1 MKCVGVARALV
12 VLLALGLVPQAADA
26 QEVAS
31 VSGVVRDTGGGALP
45 GATVQLDGLKGGGRR
60 FTQTDAQG
68 RYAFAGVAPGAYRM
82 TASISAFNPSKGD
95 VTLSAGQKATKDF
108 SLDFAYFANVTV
120 TPQKREE
127 QLLDV
132 PASISAVPAD
142 VVEKQA
148 VTSLTEIKSTIPGLS
163 TVESGTGASRV
174 QLRGISSPQNLPTVG
189 VYLDEASINVD
200 SAGSAH
206 DVRLLDLERVE
217 VLRGPQGTLYGEGSM
232 GGTIKY
238 VTKDPNLEALGLE
251 FDSAAGTT
259 TDGTASG
266 RASLVANVP
275 LAEGKLALRVLGAFE
290 HAPGWVNYPAVTDG
304 EDINSGDA
312 KTFRAKLLWV
322 PTETIS
328 VSLLYQKQKN
338 DFDGPNFADPDRT
351 APFVI
356 AQPYE
361 QDSNVAN
368 LVFNWDLGSV
378 TLLSSTGYLD
388 NSGSS
393 RNDFTSIFGPIFDL
407 FGFPPGTVQSVAR
420 DAGSDAKQWNQ
431 EVRLASKGAGP
442 FTWTAGGYYR
452 NYDDTVFNRT
462 TTTPNP
468 IAPYEV
474 LDLEQ
479 SQTSEQAA
487 LFGEL
492 GYAFSPKFSAS
503 LGLRGF
509 RDKRTQEGWSASF
522 GPPAPSPSHEETF
535 TSFDPRF
542 VVSVRP
548 SEGLLL
554 YASAAKGFR
563 SGGFNNLPPGCSLP
577 EAYDPETLWTY
588 ELGTTVSAAGGR
600 VVTQGAV
607 FHNQWSDIQSLTQCP
622 GLPLVQTSNSGKAT
636 GTGIDL
642 SIAIAATRDLRF
654 TLSGNWNDSTYDTDS
669 PSHVKGDQID
679 YVPRY
684 TFGAAMDWTFR
695 WAQDVPGLFHVDY
708 QTTGDYTITLRN
720 LGLQPLSSD
729 VIGGLNA
736 RVAATIGKV
745 ELSLFGRNL
754 LDEDGAI
761 QPAIPPGG
769 VPSAVRP
776 QPRTIGAGFGFKL

>member
-1 MKCVGVARALV
+1 MKSVGMARALV
-12 VLLALGLVPQAADA
+12 VLLALGLAPQAADA

-45 GATVQLDGLKGGGRR
+45 GATVQLDALKAGGRR

-68 RYAFAGVAPGAYRM
+68 RYSFAGIAPGAYRL
-82 TASISAFNPSKGD
+82 TASLSAFSPSRAE
-95 VTLSAGQKATKDF
+95 VTLAAGEKATKDF

-132 PASISAVPAD
+132 PASITAVPSD

-148 VTSLTEIKSTIPGLS
+148 VTNISEIKATIPGLS
-163 TVESGTGASRV
+163 MVESGAGASRV

-238 VTKDPNLEALGLE
+238 VTKDPNLEKLGLD

-275 LAEGKLALRVLGAFE
+275 LVEGKLALRVLGAFE
-290 HAPGWVNYPAVTDG
+290 RSPGWVTYPAVPDG
-304 EDINSGDA
+304 EDINEGEA

-322 PTETIS
+322 PNEKVS

-338 DFDGPNFADPDRT
+338 DFDGPNFADLDRT

-356 AQPYE
+356 AQPFA
-361 QDSNVAN
+361 QDANVAN
-368 LVFNWDLGSV
+368 LVFNWDLGPV

-388 NSGSS
+388 NSGTS
-393 RNDFTSIFGPIFDL
+393 RNDFTAIFGPIFDL
-407 FGFPPGTVQSVAR
+407 FGFPPGTVKSVAL
-420 DAGSDAKQWNQ
+420 DAGADANLWNQ
-431 EVRLASKGAGP
+431 EIRLASKGVGP
-442 FTWTAGGYYR
+442 LTWTAGAYYR
-452 NYDDTVFNRT
+452 NYDGTVFNRT
-462 TTTPNP
+462 VTTPNP
-468 IAPYEV
+468 LAPFEI

-492 GYAFSPKFSAS
+492 GFAFSRQFSAS
-503 LGLRGF
+503 VGLRGF
-509 RDKRTQEGWSASF
+509 RDKRTQEGYSASF
-522 GPPAPSPSHEETF
+522 GPPAPSPSQEETF
-535 TSFDPRF
+535 TSFDPRL

-548 SEGLLL
+548 SDGLLL

-563 SGGFNNLPPGCSLP
+563 SGGFNNLPRGCTLP

-588 ELGTTVSAAGGR
+588 EIGTTVSAAGGR

-607 FHNQWSDIQSLTQCP
+607 FHNQWSDIQTLTQCP
-622 GLPLVQTSNSGKAT
+622 GLPLVQTANVGKAK

-642 SIAIAATRDLRF
+642 SIAIAASRDLRF
-654 TLSGNWNDSTYDTDS
+654 TLSGNWNESTYETDS
-669 PSHVKGDQID
+669 PAHLSGDQID

-684 TFGAAMDWTFR
+684 TLGIAMDWTFR
-695 WAQDVPGLFHVDY
+695 WAQGVPGLFHADY
-708 QTTGDYTITLRN
+708 QSTGKYTLSLRN

-736 RVAATIGKV
+736 RLSATFGKV
-745 ELSLFGRNL
+745 ELSVFGRNL
-754 LDEDGAI
+754 LDEDGAV